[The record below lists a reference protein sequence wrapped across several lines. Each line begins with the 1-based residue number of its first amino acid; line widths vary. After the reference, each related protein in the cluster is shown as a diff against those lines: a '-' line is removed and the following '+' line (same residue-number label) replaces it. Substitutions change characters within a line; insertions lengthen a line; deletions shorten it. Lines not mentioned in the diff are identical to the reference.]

1 VRKGK
6 FRKRENK
13 NWIEKKKNIKKE
25 EKKEGR
31 SDEKNLILK

>member
-25 EKKEGR
+25 RRKERKKKRKKE
-31 SDEKNLILK
+31 